1 DPGAEKSAEAEARR
15 GRQTGTGGTRRC
27 RAPRQGRCLSVS
39 ALRRSA
45 ATRRDRTCAGPGAED
60 HAVRRADQRPRSGA
74 GRRRAQRDAGDA
86 QIRHDH
92 GRGQPRNALRARS
105 RRSRDLHGSGR
116 DRRRGTARRDLRQCE
131 APANAHLPPE
141 RARRLIAAMDQIVA
155 NFFDLEVIARY
166 LPDILSGFV
175 LTIYLAVAI
184 VLFGL
189 ALGLALAV
197 VRAFQI
203 RPLNWLIVFFVDL
216 FRALPPLVIMII
228 FYFALPYVGVEL
240 GGFVAAWL
248 ALGFVLAAF
257 AEEIYWAG
265 ILSADKGQWE
275 AARSTGLPFF
285 RTLRWVVLPQALRL
299 TIPPLTNRTIAITK
313 GTALASVVTVPEILS
328 QATAAQAFAAN
339 TSPLTMGA
347 IAYLILF
354 APLVTLSRWIET
366 RFAWRR

>member
-1 DPGAEKSAEAEARR
+1 
-15 GRQTGTGGTRRC
+15 
-27 RAPRQGRCLSVS
+27 
-39 ALRRSA
+39 
-45 ATRRDRTCAGPGAED
+45 
-60 HAVRRADQRPRSGA
+60 
-74 GRRRAQRDAGDA
+74 
-86 QIRHDH
+86 
-92 GRGQPRNALRARS
+92 
-105 RRSRDLHGSGR
+105 
-116 DRRRGTARRDLRQCE
+116 
-131 APANAHLPPE
+131 
-141 RARRLIAAMDQIVA
+141 MDQIVA
-155 NFFDLEVIARY
+155 NFFDLEVMARY

-265 ILSADKGQWE
+265 ILSVDKGQWE

-285 RTLRWVVLPQALRL
+285 RTLRLVVLPQALRL

-313 GTALASVVTVPEILS
+313 GTALASVVAVPEILS

>member
-1 DPGAEKSAEAEARR
+1 
-15 GRQTGTGGTRRC
+15 
-27 RAPRQGRCLSVS
+27 
-39 ALRRSA
+39 
-45 ATRRDRTCAGPGAED
+45 
-60 HAVRRADQRPRSGA
+60 
-74 GRRRAQRDAGDA
+74 
-86 QIRHDH
+86 
-92 GRGQPRNALRARS
+92 
-105 RRSRDLHGSGR
+105 
-116 DRRRGTARRDLRQCE
+116 
-131 APANAHLPPE
+131 
-141 RARRLIAAMDQIVA
+141 MDQIVA
-155 NFFDLEVIARY
+155 NFFDLEVMARY

-265 ILSADKGQWE
+265 ILSVDKGQWE

-285 RTLRWVVLPQALRL
+285 RTLRSVVLPQALRL

-313 GTALASVVTVPEILS
+313 GTALASVVAVPEILS

-354 APLVTLSRWIET
+354 APLVTLSRWLET